1 MSEDGTTG
9 AAVGLRAPA
18 AASSTRARGDR
29 SLATDYRLLTTD
41 YSRLTTDD

>member
-18 AASSTRARGDR
+18 AASGMQGEGRYVARH
-29 SLATDYRLLTTD
+29 
-41 YSRLTTDD
+41 